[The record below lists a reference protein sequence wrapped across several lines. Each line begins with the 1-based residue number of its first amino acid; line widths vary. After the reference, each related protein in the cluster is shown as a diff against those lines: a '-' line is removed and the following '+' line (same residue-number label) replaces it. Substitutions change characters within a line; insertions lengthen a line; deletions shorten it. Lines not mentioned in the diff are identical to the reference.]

1 MPDLIYHYTGFE
13 KLQCILEYSTLRFKE
28 STKSNDILDTIGF
41 VNILQSMPKFNSP
54 SAEGAFLNFL
64 LGYYQN
70 ETYKPSSV
78 SLVSCFSKTPDSR
91 LLWDAYTMHRPGNQ
105 KCPYG
110 DEKYCFESSTK
121 YNGVCIAFRQDKL
134 QQLLKKTE
142 GIFCDK
148 THIQA
153 IDYGDQRI
161 RILLNNWLKEAVS
174 EMWELSKDPD
184 QSQNIIPTIPV
195 TSKIGLDLRKSLVI
209 PMLHFMQK
217 VEAYSPF
224 YKHEFWNEEMEVRA
238 SLLITNGRLPNYK
251 DISQYDDGSKYCD
264 ISITPDCIDHFIL
277 GPEFDDQNLSE
288 IKQHTEYKLNICDF
302 ELKKSLGTGVIRNN

>member
-1 MPDLIYHYTGFE
+1 MPDLIYHYTSFE
-13 KLQCILEYSTLRFKE
+13 KLQYILKYSTLRFKE
-28 STKSNDILDTIGF
+28 STKSNDILDTMGF

-54 SAEGAFLNFL
+54 SVEGSFLNFL
-64 LGYYQN
+64 LGYYQS

-78 SLVSCFSKTPDSR
+78 SLVSCFSKIPDSR

-134 QQLLKKTE
+134 QQLLQTSE

-174 EMWELSKDPD
+174 EMWALSKDPD

-195 TSKIGLDLRKSLVI
+195 TSKTGLDLKKSLVI

-224 YKHEFWNEEMEVRA
+224 YKHEFWNEEKEIRA
-238 SLLITNGRLPNYK
+238 SLLITNGRLANYK

-302 ELKKSLGTGVIRNN
+302 ELKNSLGTGVIRNN

>member
-1 MPDLIYHYTGFE
+1 MPDLIYHYTSFE
-13 KLQCILEYSTLRFKE
+13 KLQCILKYSTLRFKE
-28 STKSNDILDTIGF
+28 STKSNDILDTMGF

-54 SAEGAFLNFL
+54 SVEGSFLNFL
-64 LGYYQN
+64 LGYYQS
-70 ETYKPSSV
+70 ETYKSSSV
-78 SLVSCFSKTPDSR
+78 SLVSCFSKIPDSR

-134 QQLLKKTE
+134 QQLLQKSE
-142 GIFCDK
+142 GVFCDK

-161 RILLNNWLKEAVS
+161 RIWLNNWLKEAVS
-174 EMWELSKDPD
+174 EMWALSKDPD

-195 TSKIGLDLRKSLVI
+195 TSKTGLDLRKSLVI

-224 YKHEFWNEEMEVRA
+224 YKHEFWNEEKEVRA

-251 DISQYDDGSKYCD
+251 DISQCDDGSKYCD

-302 ELKKSLGTGVIRNN
+302 ELKKFSWNGSNKE